1 MRSVAGMKRILVH
14 CAMLT
19 IMFLLVLIGYSR
31 DRPAPPPSRYGFTL
45 KINAKSLPKG
55 VMVREVRNESSV
67 RYFIKNTSDFPLII
81 NERFQNDRLISGAK
95 LVSGRVLHYF
105 PNGVPMQGKRHLKGW
120 QAPFGEIPETLLYI
134 KEPKKIYEGRKVGL
148 TKELPKPEKVSIS
161 ANLGGRPY
169 EIKGTI
175 KYHLNKAYDVF
186 HRIKNLKSK

>member
-1 MRSVAGMKRILVH
+1 MNRTLIH
-14 CAMLT
+14 YAML
-19 IMFLLVLIGYSR
+19 IMMFSPVLIGYSR
-31 DRPAPPPSRYGFTL
+31 DRPAPPPSRYGFIF
-45 KINAKSLPKG
+45 KIDTKSLPKG
-55 VMVREVRNESSV
+55 VMVREVRNESSI
-67 RYFIKNTSDFPLII
+67 RYFIKNTSDIPLII
-81 NERFQNDRLISGAK
+81 NERFQNDRLVSGAK

-148 TKELPKPEKVSIS
+148 TMELPKPTKVSIP
-161 ANLGGRPY
+161 ANLNGTPY

-186 HRIKNLKSK
+186 HRIKNLKPK